1 MNPHVETSKRFLQA
15 LSTKDSRGVHG
26 LVAGDFVYK
35 PHPSRLKSFGKP
47 EGLTARDFVDMI
59 NALDRIKKWTF
70 DLQHPIKVVESGS
83 TVVLHVSAQVEMISG
98 ETKETEYIYFFD
110 FKEGKIAEIN
120 EFFDTVYVAE
130 ISS

>member
-1 MNPHVETSKRFLQA
+1 MNRHIETSKRFLQA
-15 LSTKDSRGVHG
+15 VSTKDSSGVQA
-26 LVAGDFVYK
+26 LLAGDFVYK

-47 EGLTARDFVDMI
+47 EGHTAQDFVDMI
-59 NALDRIKKWTF
+59 TALDRIKSWTF

-83 TVVLHVSAQVEMISG
+83 SVVLHVSAQVEMNSG
-98 ETKETEYIYFFD
+98 EIKETEYVYFFD

-120 EFFDTVYVAE
+120 EFFDTTYVAE